1 MGQTEFLNSLNN
13 SISGIYAVTGHKPL
27 SPGLACEVNG
37 WAGQFSVQVRTKDIY
52 CNESWNLKTRTAN
65 TVA

>member
-13 SISGIYAVTGHKPL
+13 SVSGIYAVAGRKPL

-37 WAGQFSVQVRTKDIY
+37 WAGQFSVQVRIGAICRDVPR
-52 CNESWNLKTRTAN
+52 NLEAQKLTP
-65 TVA
+65 